1 MTNPTLISTPFA
13 TAGGKNPIQESVP
26 LEPNSPTWEVGF
38 PAITSTPVSEGGL
51 PPKRLDFNGVLNAI
65 TENTVHQTKGLG
77 YEFDATYA
85 TKIGGYPLH
94 AVLTL
99 TNGDR
104 VQSTVPNNIIDPNID
119 MTGWKPS
126 KDKGVITTAESIADL
141 IAIQN
146 PKDGQ
151 VVQAKGFY
159 EATNFA
165 LAQPYKGG
173 GDFIYVSSK
182 STVNDGFMCF
192 NGWTRQILDREY
204 NAYMSGCKC
213 DGVTDDTQN
222 FDKIMY
228 WLESNNQGGTVTID
242 GDLYINSEIEYK
254 GKQQFVHE
262 GGFNNGET
270 IKVGIRLSCSN
281 TTLNITGGSSIKFG
295 LHFHDSNA
303 YFISAVDQKFS
314 GDYLYQGQLKNIRI
328 CGGGTIDFTGAG
340 CISTT
345 MKLRRY
351 GVTTGLV
358 DDFDCHDVKFLG
370 GDLANCIANITVFGV
385 DFAGVA
391 RKHNIYNCT
400 FKDNFYDL
408 NNISPYQS
416 TSVDHSSVY
425 INAPE
430 SSVWN
435 NTFTQK
441 SVWARSMGCA
451 IELHGN
457 NQQFYSN
464 FIVGYCRSVI
474 IAGYKSDQ
482 EVPRPELETY
492 IRTGISVTN
501 NISYANYMISVW
513 GRDLRFGTID
523 IADNIHYGLPKIT
536 PAELIE
542 GGGVINPVNYPAFFH
557 IVGDGGITATPNVQ
571 VLGGFFIRNNT
582 FNGTF
587 NTGFDEEQ
595 FALLANNYINSG
607 LHFIDNKMSC
617 PTQLRVV
624 AGYQMNLYLSSWLRN
639 KHIAPTAQATN
650 KEVFLLNLGFMQ
662 SCHIEVDL
670 GFLGFRGSQ
679 ELCRIDISDDATSVN
694 NTIKINQPMQK
705 WEASLKF
712 LTGNILNKDSN
723 FYLNNSIEYD
733 GVTTVDVTSNLD
745 TGLILSTTSVMP
757 LGVKSVQLKSADVS
771 RAIKF
776 TLPMNYFKDFTGGG
790 SSCSASTLKSD
801 STETGLGL
809 SITGF
814 AKIIV

>member
-1 MTNPTLISTPFA
+1 MTTP
-13 TAGGKNPIQESVP
+13 
-26 LEPNSPTWEVGF
+26 
-38 PAITSTPVSEGGL
+38 
-51 PPKRLDFNGVLNAI
+51 
-65 TENTVHQTKGLG
+65 
-77 YEFDATYA
+77 Y
-85 TKIGGYPLH
+85 
-94 AVLTL
+94 
-99 TNGDR
+99 
-104 VQSTVPNNIIDPNID
+104 IDPNLIFAENAPVQD
-119 MTGWKPS
+119 KPAAFS
-126 KDKGVITTAESIADL
+126 NYDKGWDESRKNDGRPLIPQMNYLTQQADLKNLYIHENGAALPYKEGIAYEENAVVVKDGVLQQRKGGVWVAIKPNHNDLSGRDATEAHPASAILDVSGLNQQEWNSGVESIADL
-141 IAIQN
+141 LAIPN
-146 PKDGQ
+146 PEDGSR
-151 VVQAKGFY
+151 VYVKSYHAG
-159 EATNFA
+159 
-165 LAQPYKGG
+165 LGLGG
-173 GDFIYVSSK
+173 GTRIYDESRK
-182 STVNDGFMCF
+182 SENDGFMCI
-192 NGWTRQILDREY
+192 NGWVLQVENNEY

-228 WLESNNQGGTVTID
+228 WLEQNNVGGTVTIE

-281 TTLNITGGSSIKFG
+281 TTLNITSGSSVKFG

-303 YFISAVDQKFS
+303 FFISAVDQKFS
-314 GDYLYQGQLKNIRI
+314 GDYLFQGQLKNIRI

-351 GVTTGLV
+351 GVATGLI
-358 DDFDCHDVKFLG
+358 DGFDCHDVKFIG
-370 GDLANCIANITVFGV
+370 GDLANCIANITAFAV

-416 TSVDHSSVY
+416 TSVDHSSIY
-425 INAPE
+425 LCAPD

-435 NTFTQK
+435 NTFSQ
-441 SVWARSMGCA
+441 SSAWAKAMGCA
-451 IELHGN
+451 TELHGN
-457 NQQFYSN
+457 DQQFHN
-464 FIVGYCRSVI
+464 NLIEGYCRSVI

-492 IRTGISVTN
+492 VRTGISVTN
-501 NISYANYMISVW
+501 NISYSNYMISVW

-523 IADNIHYGLPKIT
+523 IANNIHNGLPKIT
-536 PAELIE
+536 PAELIA
-542 GGGVINPVNYPAFFH
+542 GGNNINPVDYPAFFH
-557 IVGDGGITATPNVQ
+557 IVGDGGITFTPNVQ

-587 NTGFDEEQ
+587 DTGFSEEQ

-607 LHFIDNKMSC
+607 LHFIDNRMRC

-624 AGYQMNLYLSSWLRN
+624 AGYQMNLQSSSWLRN
-639 KHIAPTAQATN
+639 KPITPTAQAAD

-670 GFLGFRGSQ
+670 GFLGFRGNQ
-679 ELCRIDISDDATSVN
+679 DLCRIDISDDATSVN

-705 WEASLKF
+705 WESSLKF
-712 LTGNILNKDSN
+712 LTGNILSKGDI
-723 FYLNNSIEYD
+723 FYLQSSLEYD
-733 GVTTVDVTSNLD
+733 TTTTIDVTSVFD
-745 TGLILSTTSVMP
+745 AGLILSTSSVLP
-757 LGVKSVQLKSADVS
+757 SGVKCVKLKSADVS
-771 RAIKF
+771 RTIKF
-776 TLPMNYFKDFTGGG
+776 TLPSDYFKDFTGGG
-790 SSCSASTLKSD
+790 SSCSASTLKMDASE
-801 STETGLGL
+801 SGASLV
-809 SITGF
+809 INGF
-814 AKIIV
+814 ARAIV